1 MNQPNDTGPAHEG
14 LPAPLHIAVAAVR
27 RRHARLAW
35 AAGVFYVAAGLS
47 LLLCLIVVV
56 DAVWPVS
63 PNARR
68 VLCAAWLL
76 AGGALVLARYARTLR
91 RWRRGLNVHD
101 PQLHAAGLIDQQA
114 GDHTQPVTTA
124 LSLSPSCPEDPLS
137 TVLRQ
142 RATQAASATA
152 ASCPPRAVVPMRGLS
167 RPFGG
172 LCLSLAVW
180 LALGLVFP
188 GLATVGLKR
197 YTQPSAGHP
206 PYSPTRFEVG
216 WTPDAPEIGHDITVR
231 AATAGADPQRVTVV
245 LLDDDGQPTQRRKMR
260 RDASGEFV
268 LRLHALREPVEFYL
282 EAHGRP
288 TRRYRVTPQP
298 RQQAAA
304 STGTVSP
311 DISIDL
317 SPDIV
322 DLQDHPEST
331 ARIPDIPA
339 FLARLAGLA
348 GRLAAL
354 AEQADA
360 LSREHPDT
368 GDAEALAAALQKLQH
383 EAAQLSEAA
392 DRLAGQN
399 LGVREALHPVGEAL
413 GTMQIDNLAPGHS
426 DPAPGE
432 GADDRPSGQAG
443 RWARQLAD
451 AARHDAASLAA
462 GLGGSLAAIE
472 AGQTNQGSRQEP
484 RDTPEAPEAPGTS
497 TPRAVGRYDETV
509 GGEQSGVLPDAW
521 MRQVPPRY
529 REQTSAYFR
538 RLAEQG
544 PAE

>member
-14 LPAPLHIAVAAVR
+14 LPAPLHIAVEAVR

-91 RWRRGLNVHD
+91 RRRRGLNVYD
-101 PQLHAAGLIDQQA
+101 PELHAAGLIDQQA

-124 LSLSPSCPEDPLS
+124 LSLSPSGPEDPLS

-152 ASCPPRAVVPMRGLS
+152 ASCPPHAAVPMRGLS
-167 RPFGG
+167 RPVGG

-197 YTQPSAGHP
+197 YAQPGAGHP

-216 WTPDAPEIGHDITVR
+216 WTPDAPEIGHGHHR
-231 AATAGADPQRVTVV
+231 PRRRGRGRPAARDGGAAGGRRPAGAAA
-245 LLDDDGQPTQRRKMR
+245 
-260 RDASGEFV
+260 RDAARRVGRVRVE
-268 LRLHALREPVEFYL
+268 LHALREPVEFHL

-311 DISIDL
+311 DISVDL
-317 SPDIV
+317 SPDTV

-331 ARIPDIPA
+331 APIPDIPA
-339 FLARLAGLA
+339 FFARLAGLA
-348 GRLAAL
+348 GRLAATRRTGRR
-354 AEQADA
+354 AE
-360 LSREHPDT
+360 SRTGPDT

-399 LGVREALHPVGEAL
+399 LGVRAALHPAGEAL
-413 GTMQIDNLAPGHS
+413 GTMQIDNLAPPPPVPPGHS
-426 DPAPGE
+426 DPAQGE
-432 GADDRPSGQAG
+432 GTDDRPAGQAG

-462 GLGGSLAAIE
+462 GLGGSLAAME

-484 RDTPEAPEAPGTS
+484 SRYPGS
-497 TPRAVGRYDETV
+497 PGNLYPA
-509 GGEQSGVLPDAW
+509 SGWAI
-521 MRQVPPRY
+521 R
-529 REQTSAYFR
+529 
-538 RLAEQG
+538 
-544 PAE
+544 